1 MADQPER
8 NAHLR
13 ITRSS
18 IIVQDPDGETPRQF
32 ARQIDCGAG
41 GASAAD
47 NSDGSASK
55 GRGEGM
61 ASRYGDEN
69 GRRHR

>member
-1 MADQPER
+1 MADQADRSP
-8 NAHLR
+8 HLR

-18 IIVQDPDGETPRQF
+18 IIVQDPDAETPRRF
-32 ARQIDCGAG
+32 AREIDCGAG

-47 NSDGSASK
+47 RSDRAASRA
-55 GRGEGM
+55 RGEGM

>member
-8 NAHLR
+8 SAHLR

-18 IIVQDPDGETPRQF
+18 IVVQETDAEAPRRF
-32 ARQIDCGAG
+32 AREIDC

-47 NSDGSASK
+47 RSDQRASK
-55 GRGEGM
+55 ARGEGM
-61 ASRYGDEN
+61 ASRFGDEN